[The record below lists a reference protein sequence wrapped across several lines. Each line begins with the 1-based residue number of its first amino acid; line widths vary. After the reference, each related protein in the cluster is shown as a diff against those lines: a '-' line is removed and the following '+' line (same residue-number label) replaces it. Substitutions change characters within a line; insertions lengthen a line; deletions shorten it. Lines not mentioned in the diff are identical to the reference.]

1 MDLITTKRILDEKC
15 QTIEQLK
22 LMIDELK
29 FRHEKKEQELI
40 KHIGLLYN
48 DLQQNR
54 KKMAHLILKYQ
65 KQKKVIQ
72 KIFFFVYLCKI
83 FLLLYSLMKI

>member
-1 MDLITTKRILDEKC
+1 MFNSPRLSRSPQDLITSQRLLQEKC

-22 LMIDELK
+22 HLIEQLK
-29 FRHEKKEQELI
+29 LQHEKKEEEFIRQ
-40 KHIGLLYN
+40 IGFLYH

-65 KQKKVIQ
+65 QQKKVN
-72 KIFFFVYLCKI
+72 KI
-83 FLLLYSLMKI
+83 